1 MGCDI
6 LEEWGGRDL
15 PPLRRP
21 WPPQRPRRQG
31 VPRASLRPRRSLG
44 RRRRA
49 CARAPRARG
58 APQRRRGARRRR
70 SRRARVARRARYT
83 RRVSGRSRS
92 PPRARDGAAHS
103 TRGRRRGESDHPN
116 DSDPP
121 LPRWGTADGGGGILE
136 EVLREPS
143 NERTLPAVRGQ
154 SDPRELGAQL
164 DDAHLARTQLR
175 RWPLLLLPGSLLL
188 DSPPPACFRALLPVP
203 LPVPLPQECFQ
214 EELTLEHESIAWMQK
229 RRNPLMYGGKGGGGL
244 TGGASR
250 MGGLGSP

>member
-1 MGCDI
+1 MALRIPLAEDHAKSPTTQMI
-6 LEEWGGRDL
+6 RTLLFLGGVRL
-15 PPLRRP
+15 M
-21 WPPQRPRRQG
+21 
-31 VPRASLRPRRSLG
+31 
-44 RRRRA
+44 
-49 CARAPRARG
+49 
-58 APQRRRGARRRR
+58 
-70 SRRARVARRARYT
+70 
-83 RRVSGRSRS
+83 
-92 PPRARDGAAHS
+92 
-103 TRGRRRGESDHPN
+103 
-116 DSDPP
+116 
-121 LPRWGTADGGGGILE
+121 GGGGILE

-229 RRNPLMYGGKGGGGL
+229 RRNPLMYGGKRGGGG
-244 TGGASR
+244 
-250 MGGLGSP
+250 